1 MKPTRLLAVT
11 MVLAL
16 GACGGELGG
25 SAEGSTSIP
34 TEPTTTGSNEGGFGA
49 PSQMPGEFD
58 FGPGKPV
65 NGELRLAENGCWYA
79 DISGQER
86 LVVLPVGFQQSPET
100 GEELIDSTG
109 AAFRDGDRFDA
120 IGSMVPGD
128 LVPGG
133 ADGKWGDYMAFCHPS
148 MAELAIFDSLVHE
161 FDPNSLSEVELAEFV
176 KNAEFTQHWKC
187 GRGWATSTSD
197 QRVGLIIYEAEP
209 WGADGVNE
217 ISLPNTGWN
226 ASILVGKNLFSEHC
240 NDAIEMWIALPT
252 IAQQW
257 PLSAGR
263 VVITDPMP
271 GPDEDPAHVRALL
284 EGGEIETV
292 DGRIQLPR
300 LDLDNE
306 SFNFF
311 AG

>member
-1 MKPTRLLAVT
+1 MRSTRLLVVT
-11 MVLAL
+11 VLLAL
-16 GACGGELGG
+16 GACGGELSG

-34 TEPTTTGSNEGGFGA
+34 TEPTTTESNEGGFGA

-58 FGPGKPV
+58 FGPGRPV
-65 NGELRLAENGCWYA
+65 NGELRLADSGCWYA

-86 LVVLPVGFQQSPET
+86 LVVLPVGFEQSPET
-100 GEELIDSTG
+100 AAELIDSTG
-109 AAFRDGDRFDA
+109 TTFGDGDRFDA
-120 IGSMVPGD
+120 VGSMVPGD

-133 ADGKWGDYMAFCHPS
+133 ADGKWGNYVVFCQPDIV
-148 MAELAIFDSLVHE
+148 ELAVFDSFAHE
-161 FDPNSLSEVELAEFV
+161 YDPTSLSEVELAEMV
-176 KNAEFTQHWKC
+176 ENAEFTEHWKC

-209 WGADGVNE
+209 WSAEGVDE
-217 ISLPNTGWN
+217 ISLPDTAWN
-226 ASILVGKNLFSEHC
+226 ALILVGKNLFSEHC

-257 PLSAGR
+257 PLSGGK
-263 VVITDPMP
+263 VVVTDTMP
-271 GPDEDPAHVRALL
+271 GPDDEPAYVRAVL
-284 EGGEIETV
+284 EGGEIETES
-292 DGRIQLPR
+292 GMIQLPR
-300 LDLDNE
+300 IDLDNE